1 MVYSEAGPS
10 RPSAAHAAFPSVA
23 IPSPQTIPVPANAIQ
38 LWKQIRDARTPQLFA
53 DLAALLNVLAPPKSG
68 AEDVTRELVFLDGID
83 LSSVTDEQ
91 IPGLT
96 LGLVYVL

>member
-10 RPSAAHAAFPSVA
+10 RPSAAHPAFPSVA
-23 IPSPQTIPVPANAIQ
+23 PSPQTIAVPANAVQ
-38 LWKQIRDARTPQLFA
+38 LWKQIRDARTPQVFA
-53 DLAALLNVLAPPKSG
+53 DLAALLNVLAPPKPG
-68 AEDVTRELVFLDGID
+68 TEDVTRELVFLDGID
-83 LSSVTDEQ
+83 LSSVTDAQ